1 MTLSEDDLIEVLLGE
16 LKESEREGAVIYLTV
31 EPVSAGE
38 VVNVPGLEI
47 HVPWDAALAFV
58 DREPMANWSHSS
70 RYVLLSHQTG
80 EVASIEARLPPFGA
94 AARRQW
100 RVVRKPQSVPDGVL
114 PKLG

>member
-1 MTLSEDDLIEVLLGE
+1 MTLSEDELIKVLLGE
-16 LKESEREGAVIYLTV
+16 LNESEREGAVIYLTV

-47 HVPWDAALAFV
+47 HIPWDAALAFV
-58 DREPMANWSHSS
+58 DREPMANWSHGS
-70 RYVLLSHQTG
+70 RYVLLSRQTG

-94 AARRQW
+94 AAGRQW
-100 RVVRKPQSVPDGVL
+100 RVAWKPQSVPDRVL

>member
-1 MTLSEDDLIEVLLGE
+1 MLSEDDLIEVLLRE

-31 EPVSAGE
+31 EPVSAG
-38 VVNVPGLEI
+38 VAVNVPGLEI
-47 HVPWDAALAFV
+47 QVHWDAMLAFV

-70 RYVLLSHQTG
+70 RYVLLSRLTG
-80 EVASIEARLPPFGA
+80 ELESIEARLPPFGA

-100 RVVRKPQSVPDGVL
+100 RVVRKPQSVPDSVL

>member
-1 MTLSEDDLIEVLLGE
+1 MLSEGDLIEVLLGE
-16 LKESEREGAVIYLTV
+16 LKEPEREGAVIYLTV
-31 EPVSAGE
+31 EPLSAGE

-47 HVPWDAALAFV
+47 QVPWDAMLAFV
-58 DREPMANWSHSS
+58 DREPMANWTHSS
-70 RYVLLSHQTG
+70 RYVLLSRQTG

-100 RVVRKPQSVPDGVL
+100 RVVRKPPSVPDGVL